1 MKRTPI
7 RSLFACLSLIFVA
20 GAADAQQHENYCNS
34 LKTLLQSAKDG
45 FAQAQNL
52 KMAGASV
59 CNVENDTRSYGC
71 MWTFD
76 KSPLA
81 AAGYQCREAGSGAE
95 AFKRRCSCLVPEHHP
110 KAIAERAGYAPH
122 RIRFRQR
129 RATDRYFARPPRQR
143 RGRLVQHRHHRALAC
158 ASVIGGPRRPKLSGP
173 KKGHAK
179 IG

>member
-20 GAADAQQHENYCNS
+20 GAADAQQRENYCDS

-59 CNVENDTRSYGC
+59 CNVESDTRSYGC

-81 AAGYQCREAGSGAE
+81 AAGYQKAVQAARACFPSIT
-95 AFKRRCSCLVPEHHP
+95 P
-110 KAIAERAGYAPH
+110 KQSRS
-122 RIRFRQR
+122 
-129 RATDRYFARPPRQR
+129 ARGTLHTEYDFGKGEPLIDIS
-143 RGRLVQHRHHRALAC
+143 RGRPGSEEGDWYSIDIIA
-158 ASVIGGPRRPKLSGP
+158 P
-173 KKGHAK
+173 
-179 IG
+179 

>member
-34 LKTLLQSAKDG
+34 KTLLQSAKDG

-81 AAGYQCREAGSGAE
+81 AAGYQKAVQAARACFPSIT
-95 AFKRRCSCLVPEHHP
+95 P
-110 KAIAERAGYAPH
+110 KQSRS
-122 RIRFRQR
+122 
-129 RATDRYFARPPRQR
+129 ARGTLHTEYDFGKGEPLIDIS
-143 RGRLVQHRHHRALAC
+143 RGRPGSEEGDWYSIDIIA
-158 ASVIGGPRRPKLSGP
+158 P
-173 KKGHAK
+173 
-179 IG
+179 

>member
-81 AAGYQCREAGSGAE
+81 AAGYQKAVQAARACFPSITPKQSRSARGTLHTEYDFGKG
-95 AFKRRCSCLVPEHHP
+95 VPL
-110 KAIAERAGYAPH
+110 ID
-122 RIRFRQR
+122 IS
-129 RATDRYFARPPRQR
+129 
-143 RGRLVQHRHHRALAC
+143 RGRPG
-158 ASVIGGPRRPKLSGP
+158 S
-173 KKGHAK
+173 
-179 IG
+179 

>member
-34 LKTLLQSAKDG
+34 KTLLQSAKDG

-59 CNVENDTRSYGC
+59 CNVESDTRSYGC

-81 AAGYQCREAGSGAE
+81 AAGYQKAV
-95 AFKRRCSCLVPEHHP
+95 LVPGSRASP
-110 KAIAERAGYAPH
+110 KSNRG
-122 RIRFRQR
+122 
-129 RATDRYFARPPRQR
+129 ARGVRSTPNTIS
-143 RGRLVQHRHHRALAC
+143 AK
-158 ASVIGGPRRPKLSGP
+158 AS
-173 KKGHAK
+173 H
-179 IG
+179 

>member
-81 AAGYQCREAGSGAE
+81 AAGYQKAVQAARACFPSIT
-95 AFKRRCSCLVPEHHP
+95 P
-110 KAIAERAGYAPH
+110 KQSRS
-122 RIRFRQR
+122 
-129 RATDRYFARPPRQR
+129 ARGTLHTEYDFGKGEPLIDIS
-143 RGRLVQHRHHRALAC
+143 RGRPGSEEGDWYSIDIIA
-158 ASVIGGPRRPKLSGP
+158 P
-173 KKGHAK
+173 
-179 IG
+179 